1 MDYSS
6 MKVADLK
13 ELAALRG
20 VKLAQGARKAD
31 IIAALEEAEAPI
43 EVSASV
49 VDGEIAP
56 IKAFDIDMSVVQDD
70 ISVLTKAIDG
80 ALAVYGDVM
89 VDDEVLEDM
98 SGGDIAICES
108 QLADALKAADDA
120 RLKLGRDYRKP
131 LDTAN
136 ARYKE
141 LIGPAEEQLA
151 KFAERRKDLRYMG
164 LRGTYESCCASN
176 GFANLPDVVPFD
188 RLLKDHPQWMA
199 RNTNAGKAA
208 EKVED
213 ETMRIIRDWHTLKSQ
228 QASMRFYVE
237 AEARFFEE
245 LDVAK
250 AIDFNNRR
258 EDEQRRI
265 DALEAERQ
273 ANEMARRDAEA
284 RLYAQQQVAQAA
296 QMLEPQ
302 PEQVPVQ
309 KQYRYV
315 FDVTAPQAQ
324 AEIKALFS
332 GVGIHGKLAEVAPD
346 CQNIV
351 TLIKGGQLAPLGVVE
366 IQKGVM

>member
-1 MDYSS
+1 MDYNS
-6 MKVADLK
+6 MKVAELK
-13 ELAALRG
+13 AVAALRG

-49 VDGEIAP
+49 VDEEIAP

-89 VDDEVLEDM
+89 VDDEVLDDM

-188 RLLKDHPQWMA
+188 RMLKDHPQWMA
-199 RNTNAGKAA
+199 RTTNAGKAA

-213 ETMRIIRDWHTLKSQ
+213 EIRDWHTLKSQ

-273 ANEMARRDAEA
+273 ANEMARRDARDA
-284 RLYAQQQVAQAA
+284 VAYALQQVAQAA
-296 QMLEPQ
+296 QMHEPQ

-315 FDVTAPQAQ
+315 FDVTAPQAP

-366 IQKGVM
+366 IQKGVI